1 MQTFIVA
8 ALAAVCTYAQEPT
21 AVSDGYP
28 VEEVDTFSVEDM
40 FVLNEEG
47 RYEFKGTDYD
57 IPQVSFN
64 DVDDQEIADY
74 VQETEQRY
82 VENDE
87 KWVDAW

>member
-1 MQTFIVA
+1 MQTFIVV

-21 AVSDGYP
+21 TVSDEYP
-28 VEEVDTFSVEDM
+28 VQEEDTFSVEDM
-40 FVLNEEG
+40 FVLNEDG

-82 VENDE
+82 VENDD
-87 KWVDAW
+87 KWVGAW

>member
-1 MQTFIVA
+1 
-8 ALAAVCTYAQEPT
+8 
-21 AVSDGYP
+21 
-28 VEEVDTFSVEDM
+28 M
-40 FVLNEEG
+40 FVLNEDG

-87 KWVDAW
+87 KWVGAW